1 MHVAVRVIDCNG
13 QAWASDVIA
22 GLEWVLLNAPL
33 HGAAVYMAAG
43 SVIHPALD
51 MAASNAVAA
60 GISVVAAAGST
71 NEGDLLLDDVM
82 IAILHATHVQIM
94 QSQV

>member
-1 MHVAVRVIDCNG
+1 MIDCNG
-13 QAWASDVIA
+13 QAWASDIIA
-22 GLEWVLLNAPL
+22 GLEWVLLNALL

-43 SVIHPALD
+43 TVIHPALD

-71 NEGDLLLDDVM
+71 NEGDLLSDNVWLLLYMPHMCKSCSHRSKAVT
-82 IAILHATHVQIM
+82 A
-94 QSQV
+94 